1 MSDNIIHMV
10 LARLPDAPQGNKGIS
25 LFLVPK
31 YYDDEKGNRIK
42 NDIKVVSIEHKL
54 GHTASPTCVLSFGEN
69 NECVG
74 ELIGEPHN
82 GLKAMFTMMNN
93 ARLNVG
99 IQGVAI
105 AERAYQKALSFS
117 KERKQGFSFKKI
129 KKKVLYYRAS

>member
-82 GLKAMFTMMNN
+82 GLKSY
-93 ARLNVG
+93 VYYDE
-99 IQGVAI
+99 QC
-105 AERAYQKALSFS
+105 
-117 KERKQGFSFKKI
+117 KI
-129 KKKVLYYRAS
+129 KCRYSRCCNSRESLSESLIFF